1 MRLME
6 EEKKLYPLR
15 FAPVA
20 VEHAWG
26 TEVYQLADLG
36 VIDSE
41 ACSGWLSGDSLSDI
55 METYIDRVVGDDVYY
70 YYGRQFPVAVRSLQV
85 TGRTPVWVC
94 PDDKVAGER
103 YDALGKAKLWY
114 VTAARPGARVYL
126 GLEKEMTATDLYRAC
141 MDGSL
146 GGSLHAETPSVGQWY
161 LIEPGV
167 LHGAEQVDLV
177 EVSEASLLDISVF
190 DWGAFLDSE
199 DLGVVDAMDFIRLQ
213 AQDASAAAPA
223 PQHHHHDEIR
233 PEDRLT
239 DTLAE
244 IEPFTVTR
252 VRLSD
257 ALHIYTEQFG
267 SFLAYTCLEGG
278 ASVQATLDAGMERFH
293 VGKGETLLLPAEMPD
308 FFLVPENRDT
318 VLLETRVQPSQS
330 PDSYINTDAEPFLE
344 GEDYSKDEDLDD
356 RIDWSLAHPDN

>member
-1 MRLME
+1 M
-6 EEKKLYPLR
+6 
-15 FAPVA
+15 
-20 VEHAWG
+20 
-26 TEVYQLADLG
+26 LG
-36 VIDSE
+36 
-41 ACSGWLSGDSLSDI
+41 
-55 METYIDRVVGDDVYY
+55 
-70 YYGRQFPVAVRSLQV
+70 
-85 TGRTPVWVC
+85 
-94 PDDKVAGER
+94 
-103 YDALGKAKLWY
+103 
-114 VTAARPGARVYL
+114 
-126 GLEKEMTATDLYRAC
+126 
-141 MDGSL
+141 
-146 GGSLHAETPSVGQWY
+146 
-161 LIEPGV
+161 
-167 LHGAEQVDLV
+167 
-177 EVSEASLLDISVF
+177 
-190 DWGAFLDSE
+190 
-199 DLGVVDAMDFIRLQ
+199 IRLQ
-213 AQDASAAAPA
+213 AHDASAAAPA

-233 PEDRLT
+233 PEGRLT

-267 SFLAYTCLEGG
+267 SFLAYSCLEGG